1 MTAETFLLTLVGV
14 LVVVYAF
21 VALAAYLRKRGPQ
34 LIVPEREE
42 APAVAASPAAPDQPV
57 ATARGEN
64 ARTHTAGGAA
74 PVAPAGTRTGDLLR
88 TWFAGKSCA
97 ICERPI
103 PPIHRIE
110 QHPGL
115 MNPAN
120 PSRDLISWEEFAR
133 DQRLPEMLGSHLP
146 VCSNCVM
153 AESFRRKY
161 PDLVVDRP
169 EHGRHQ
175 SVP

>member
-21 VALAAYLRKRGPQ
+21 VALATYLRTSGPQ
-34 LIVPEREE
+34 LIVPDSPQPWASGEMAGRGE
-42 APAVAASPAAPDQPV
+42 ALHSHED
-57 ATARGEN
+57 ATAPGP
-64 ARTHTAGGAA
+64 A
-74 PVAPAGTRTGDLLR
+74 APAGTRAGDLLR
-88 TWFAGKSCA
+88 AWFAGKNCA

-115 MNPAN
+115 MNPESPAPEQN
-120 PSRDLISWEEFAR
+120 LISWEQFAR
-133 DQRLPEMLGSHLP
+133 DERLPDILETHVA

-153 AESFRRKY
+153 AETFRRQY
-161 PDLVVDRP
+161 PDLVVERP
-169 EHGRHQ
+169 GH
-175 SVP
+175 

>member
-21 VALAAYLRKRGPQ
+21 VALGTYLRNSGPQ
-34 LIVPEREE
+34 LIVPDSAE
-42 APAVAASPAAPDQPV
+42 PWAPDAIAGRGDTPHPQGDDRAH
-57 ATARGEN
+57 ATASGP
-64 ARTHTAGGAA
+64 A
-74 PVAPAGTRTGDLLR
+74 APAGTRAGDLLR
-88 TWFAGKSCA
+88 AWFAGKTCA

-115 MNPAN
+115 MNPA
-120 PSRDLISWEEFAR
+120 SSSHEVIAWEQFAR
-133 DQRLPEMLGSHLP
+133 DEHLPDMLETHAP

-153 AESFRRKY
+153 AETFRRQY
-161 PDLVVDRP
+161 PDLVVERP
-169 EHGRHQ
+169 GH
-175 SVP
+175 